1 MLSQAPYNQTNDIKF
16 LLTRMRI
23 VVTHIF
29 HPPINFF
36 TKQKFNFNY
45 PK

>member
-29 HPPINFF
+29 HPH
-36 TKQKFNFNY
+36 KFLY
-45 PK
+45 EAKV